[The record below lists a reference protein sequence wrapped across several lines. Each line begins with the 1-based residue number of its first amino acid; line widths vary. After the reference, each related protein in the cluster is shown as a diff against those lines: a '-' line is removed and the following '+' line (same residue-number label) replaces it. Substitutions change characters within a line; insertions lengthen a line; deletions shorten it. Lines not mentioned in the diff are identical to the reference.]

1 MAILTITAGQEGWLT
16 TLNNNFALLNK
27 LPVDN
32 AGFLKNIGTFM
43 NGVTADEVSTVV
55 VQFNHFKVIYLYIKS
70 LAVPTGAFGKPIL
83 KIASTVKPNMPIA
96 FIANQHSY
104 VTTSDS
110 NNLDNLYFWTTES
123 TEQQYMNIGTMYIH
137 LDD

>member
-1 MAILTITAGQEGWLT
+1 MSIELISNGQEDWLT

-32 AGFLKNIGTFM
+32 ASYSTNVGTFM
-43 NGVTADEVSTVV
+43 NGASANQVAAVTI
-55 VQFNHFKVIYLYIKS
+55 QFNHFKIIYLYIES
-70 LAVPTGAFGKPIL
+70 MIVPTGAFGKPFL
-83 KIASTVKPNMPIA
+83 KIASTIKPNMPIA
-96 FIANQHSY
+96 FIANQNSY
-104 VTTSDS
+104 VTTSDP

-137 LDD
+137 LDN

>member
-1 MAILTITAGQEGWLT
+1 MALELINNGQEDWLT
-16 TLNNNFALLNK
+16 TLNNNFSLLNK

-32 AGFLKNIGTFM
+32 ASYLTNVGTFM
-43 NGVTADEVSTVV
+43 NGASANQAAAVT
-55 VQFNHFKVIYLYIKS
+55 VQFNHFKIIYLYIES
-70 LAVPTGAFGKPIL
+70 MIVPTGAFGKPFL

-104 VTTSDS
+104 ITTSDPS
-110 NNLDNLYFWTTES
+110 NLDNLYFWTTES